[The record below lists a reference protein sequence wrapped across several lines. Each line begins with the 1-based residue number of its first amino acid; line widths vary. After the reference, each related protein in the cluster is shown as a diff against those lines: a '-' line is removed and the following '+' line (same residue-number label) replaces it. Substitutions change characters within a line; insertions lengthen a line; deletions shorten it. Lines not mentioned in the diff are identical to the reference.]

1 MDFLHNMEWVLPLRS
16 DTATI
21 IANGFTWLGYVTF
34 FLIALP
40 LTYWLWDRTKAMR
53 LVVIIAITAVLNGW
67 LKDLWQDPRP
77 DIKYALDP
85 RVGESFGRPS
95 GHAQVAFAMWMWIAY
110 ELKRS
115 WAWAAAIVI
124 VAGVCMSRLYLGVH
138 DIDDVLTGLALGV
151 IGLLLFV
158 WMQSST
164 FAPIRSLPT
173 VAHIA
178 IIAVIGVILFM
189 TWPNGHHADGTVGV
203 LVLLGGWLIGADIDH
218 RLAPNEPVLPNW
230 IGRIVIGVVGIVVLF
245 VFRKLMTEGVALA
258 GITGTVGEYIITF
271 ATGFYMTGLAPIG
284 FRAVKLVK

>member
-189 TWPNGHHADGTVGV
+189 TWPNGHHADTTVGV

-218 RLAPNEPVLPNW
+218 RLTPDEPVLPNW